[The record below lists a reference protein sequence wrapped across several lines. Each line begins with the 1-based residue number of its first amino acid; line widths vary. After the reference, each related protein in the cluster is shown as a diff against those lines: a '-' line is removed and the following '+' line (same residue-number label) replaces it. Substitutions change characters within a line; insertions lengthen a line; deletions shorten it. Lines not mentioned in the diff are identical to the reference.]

1 MIGRSSDGPPGGTT
15 TLAAVSASPTER
27 ELREFLVA
35 TFPLADADGLEAD
48 ASLLEAGVL
57 DSTGV
62 LELIEHLEQRYGI
75 TVPDE
80 DLLPENFDS
89 IAGVVRY
96 LERAG
101 SV

>member
-1 MIGRSSDGPPGGTT
+1 VT
-15 TLAAVSASPTER
+15 TLAAVSATPSIEL

-35 TFPLADADGLEAD
+35 TFPLGNAADLDAD

-62 LELIEHLEQRYGI
+62 LELIEHLESRYGI
-75 TVPDE
+75 TIPDE

-89 IAGVVRY
+89 IAGVLRY

-101 SV
+101 CA

>member
-1 MIGRSSDGPPGGTT
+1 
-15 TLAAVSASPTER
+15 VSATTQAEL

-35 TFPLADADGLEAD
+35 TFPLSNTEELDGD
-48 ASLLEAGVL
+48 SSLMEAGVL

-62 LELIEHLEQRYGI
+62 LELIEYLERRYGVTI
-75 TVPDE
+75 PDQ

-89 IAGVVRY
+89 IAGVLRY
-96 LERAG
+96 LERVG